1 MACSQWHYFGYNVST
16 QVNKIYNIVLVV
28 LDILFKYIFLQIGP
42 LNTHIIVV
50 VIFIIIKKIINRL
63 KKKAE

>member
-1 MACSQWHYFGYNVST
+1 VLLNSMQSMALFWDNVST

-50 VIFIIIKKIINRL
+50 VIFIIIKK
-63 KKKAE
+63 

>member
-1 MACSQWHYFGYNVST
+1 MQSMALFWDNVST

-50 VIFIIIKKIINRL
+50 VVIIIIIKK
-63 KKKAE
+63 